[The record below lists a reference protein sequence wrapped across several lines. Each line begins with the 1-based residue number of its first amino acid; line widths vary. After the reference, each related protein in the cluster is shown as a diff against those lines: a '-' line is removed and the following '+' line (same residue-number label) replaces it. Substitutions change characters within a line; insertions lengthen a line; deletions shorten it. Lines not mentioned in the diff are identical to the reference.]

1 MRILQKESNEL
12 VLNMLLKKIKNFLL
26 NKSHSFKYYKEQ
38 YTLLNNQN
46 LEKQRIIDE
55 LRNKNKNLEF
65 EIRELTNDNN
75 SKNEKIQEI
84 NAQNE
89 NMTQILSEI
98 ININESICLIEKK
111 ISLNKM
117 HNEKCYD
124 NLMMY
129 NNNEFEKIEKI
140 IGELD

>member
-1 MRILQKESNEL
+1 M
-12 VLNMLLKKIKNFLL
+12 

-129 NNNEFEKIEKI
+129 NNNDENRKLAQLRDTLLPKLMNGEIDLDNIKI
-140 IGELD
+140 